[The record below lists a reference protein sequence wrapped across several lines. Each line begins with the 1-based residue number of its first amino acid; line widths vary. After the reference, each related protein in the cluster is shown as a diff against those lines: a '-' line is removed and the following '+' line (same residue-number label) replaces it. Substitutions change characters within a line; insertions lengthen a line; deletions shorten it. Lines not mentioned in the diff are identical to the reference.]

1 MGQGTASRDSAAN
14 TVAVAARPRLI
25 VAEDHP
31 ALLDEVLRL
40 LEPAFDVVRSVSHG
54 LTLLETA
61 AELRPDVIVTDI
73 QMPGMD
79 GIEASKRLLKAGAC
93 AVVVVLSMYSD
104 AHLVNRAFQ
113 AGVSGY
119 VLKTHAAD
127 ELIPAV
133 HAALEGRQYRSR
145 GI

>member
-1 MGQGTASRDSAAN
+1 MGQSTASCNSPGN
-14 TVAVAARPRLI
+14 TRAVAARPRLV

-31 ALLDEVLRL
+31 ALLDEVLGL
-40 LEPAFDVVRSVSHG
+40 LAPAFDVVQAVSHG

-61 AELRPDVIVTDI
+61 AALKPDVIVTDI

-93 AVVVVLSMYSD
+93 ASVVVLTMYSD

-119 VLKTHAAD
+119 VLKTYAAD